1 MTVTVSKGEQIALVI
16 GLVFLVIVLAAS
28 AHFFGNH

>member
-16 GLVFLVIVLAAS
+16 GLVFLLIVLAAS
-28 AHFFGNH
+28 ANFFGSH